1 MKKQDIVNA
10 WATIRKEN
18 NSIPDDVLDFM
29 KDSAIEK
36 SEMLNWCNKI
46 DYKAM
51 FGENQLDQH
60 NLHDLSFQEKPY
72 GFIPTKKSD
81 YDGTKP
87 NLFLNDEIAHWE
99 EPKISDFEGLKR
111 PINFRIIEEIKNKYR
126 KISELK
132 LKLRPNSIEIDT
144 DSLEEQDLSDKK
156 ISPKELLD
164 MFYQEVEN
172 SNYPRYTIGYSKFS
186 NAESYSLVA
195 QRSEEA
201 QLQFI
206 ASKVNVNNISK
217 TFKEDLLAM
226 ARVLGANFLEE
237 K

>member
-1 MKKQDIVNA
+1 MKKEDIVKA
-10 WATIRKEN
+10 WETIREDIN
-18 NSIPDDVLDFM
+18 PNLDDVLDFM
-29 KDSAIEK
+29 KNSAIEK
-36 SEMLNWCNKI
+36 AEMLNWCNKI

-81 YDGTKP
+81 YDGTKSS
-87 NLFLNDEIAHWE
+87 LFLNDEIAHWE
-99 EPKISDFEGLKR
+99 KPK
-111 PINFRIIEEIKNKYR
+111 
-126 KISELK
+126 
-132 LKLRPNSIEIDT
+132 
-144 DSLEEQDLSDKK
+144 
-156 ISPKELLD
+156 
-164 MFYQEVEN
+164 N

-186 NAESYSLVA
+186 NLESYSLVA
-195 QRSEEA
+195 QRSEDSE
-201 QLQFI
+201 LQFI